1 MFVLRKGKVNRY
13 SSRNKAGASS
23 CFVELPILFSLIFWD
38 IGKDKSSLSSSNVM
52 FMMLKK
58 MIYMLLLNIHK
69 FNDLR
74 QHDPSFYQIEIDFFI
89 SVSQM
94 VSENINHIYCLQVD
108 KWNITLEELPDLPAK
123 FGPSFPADGLWVGC
137 RTQCRRSSACLCNRP
152 TSLPL
157 FLFLSFSILDTLK

>member
-1 MFVLRKGKVNRY
+1 MFVLRKGRVNRY

-58 MIYMLLLNIHK
+58 MLLLNIHK

-74 QHDPSFYQIEIDFFI
+74 QHDPSFYQIEIDFSLVFHKWCQKILTTFTVYRLINGI
-89 SVSQM
+89 SHWRS
-94 VSENINHIYCLQVD
+94 
-108 KWNITLEELPDLPAK
+108 
-123 FGPSFPADGLWVGC
+123 C
-137 RTQCRRSSACLCNRP
+137 RTSQPSSAH
-152 TSLPL
+152 L
-157 FLFLSFSILDTLK
+157 FQRMGFG